1 MSSVRQIEANRRNSQ
16 KSTGPKS
23 ATGKAASRFNALR
36 HGLTAKHC
44 TISVEDGPEFNQI
57 RDEFLA
63 EHQPTTPTEFFLV
76 EQIVV
81 SAWRL
86 RRLRKTETAFL
97 TAEIERLSEQAE
109 ARYTSPSGAERVAHV
124 VDRDSGPCS
133 TLLNLNRYE
142 ARLERSFYKALREL
156 QQLKKTAAPP
166 PAPEIGF
173 VCSPAPELESK
184 APNTKARPEKTKSST
199 VNPAKL
205 ALVPPTVVESVP
217 GGVPGRG

>member
-63 EHQPTTPTEFFLV
+63 EHQPSTPSQFFLV
-76 EQIVV
+76 EQAVMA
-81 SAWRL
+81 AWRL
-86 RRLRKTETAFL
+86 RRLRKTETGYL
-97 TAEIERLSEQAE
+97 NAEIKRLSKYIEGL
-109 ARYTSPSGAERVAHV
+109 YPHPSGAERLANA
-124 VDRDSGPCS
+124 VDRDSGPGS
-133 TLLNLNRYE
+133 TLLTLSLYE
-142 ARLERSFYKALREL
+142 VRLERSFYKALREL
-156 QQLKKTAAPP
+156 KLLKKEAAAA

-173 VCSPAPELESK
+173 VCSPALKPETPPKK
-184 APNTKARPEKTKSST
+184 APKNEPPPPPAPEFG
-199 VNPAKL
+199 PQL
-205 ALVPPTVVESVP
+205 MFYR
-217 GGVPGRG
+217 PGRVPLNPDGTPFKG